1 MTNIFEKIPHDF
13 FKILTS
19 KHKEL
24 FLDVMFHMDDILQNT
39 IYYSREKVIDSLHT
53 HITISQIPLEKEEF
67 EFIDEEQ
74 LTKKTLIQAVLRQLE
89 KKGWII
95 VELEDNF
102 KQQIYFPNYVSSILN
117 VLRTIDENQHSAYS
131 RHVFTTYSALKMGLD
146 YPEHAI
152 EALETAWSATKGLHQ
167 DIQQTYF
174 LLSDI
179 YNKMNEEWT
188 TNEML
193 VQHFDEYKE
202 KIIDQVLFPLKTRD
216 SLPRFKHSILQML
229 QEYQNEG
236 FLDLLVTQNIE
247 KFQNKEKTSKIQAE
261 KQVFMY
267 VNELIEFYRESDQMM
282 QKIDDKKNRYITKSI
297 GKIQYRLRSDFQLKD
312 KLDRLIT
319 HIKNSKEE
327 YFNLAELFEV
337 KILNTDSLY
346 EPRKKK
352 KDITNRPRKKIQ
364 PPLLEEV
371 FEKEQYEMLKKL
383 VHTTYSTKKID
394 EFILSLLKNKT
405 KITTADYEID
415 SYEKFILTIM
425 ATIRGYE
432 LSGIGYYAK
441 IQTTYL
447 QNNQYYLP
455 NIIFIKESEDV

>member
-167 DIQQTYF
+167 DIQ
-174 LLSDI
+174 
-179 YNKMNEEWT
+179 
-188 TNEML
+188 
-193 VQHFDEYKE
+193 
-202 KIIDQVLFPLKTRD
+202 
-216 SLPRFKHSILQML
+216 
-229 QEYQNEG
+229 
-236 FLDLLVTQNIE
+236 
-247 KFQNKEKTSKIQAE
+247 
-261 KQVFMY
+261 
-267 VNELIEFYRESDQMM
+267 
-282 QKIDDKKNRYITKSI
+282 
-297 GKIQYRLRSDFQLKD
+297 
-312 KLDRLIT
+312 
-319 HIKNSKEE
+319 
-327 YFNLAELFEV
+327 
-337 KILNTDSLY
+337 
-346 EPRKKK
+346 
-352 KDITNRPRKKIQ
+352 
-364 PPLLEEV
+364 
-371 FEKEQYEMLKKL
+371 
-383 VHTTYSTKKID
+383 
-394 EFILSLLKNKT
+394 
-405 KITTADYEID
+405 
-415 SYEKFILTIM
+415 
-425 ATIRGYE
+425 
-432 LSGIGYYAK
+432 
-441 IQTTYL
+441 
-447 QNNQYYLP
+447 
-455 NIIFIKESEDV
+455 